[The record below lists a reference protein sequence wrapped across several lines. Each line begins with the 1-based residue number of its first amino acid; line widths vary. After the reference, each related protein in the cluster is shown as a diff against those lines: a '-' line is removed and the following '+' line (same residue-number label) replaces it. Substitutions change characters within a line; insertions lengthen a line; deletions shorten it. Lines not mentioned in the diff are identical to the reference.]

1 MKITGNTF
9 RSLQETRELNFSNRF
24 DFSSSSGR
32 FVFGFSGD
40 STGIQFSFESGKVYD
55 SENRLVFNYNDVN
68 SLTLSGDL
76 STASYRYYIN
86 KVLICRNGIKPNF
99 EINNFFYQCSNG
111 LTVEVDD
118 LYIRS
123 IKPTPTISFDNT
135 SFKTSGTLTGTIAN
149 PSSVSGFKILS
160 GTIVSPSDDFK
171 LTGNFPIN
179 VTGSE
184 NFYIQHTNSAA
195 QAYDIEYTL
204 HTSQGDISSEV
215 TAYENRASSLEE
227 DLFLFSSGIFDYAED
242 SIDKREINYG
252 FYYEAFSG
260 LSKAPV
266 AKNVSFVFAVTG
278 VNYGSGFSGYWTGVS
293 GLSDFDMQPLAL
305 DYTNQTLSGSF
316 TMSSNETNFYVRI
329 TNTETGSAAPTGTFS
344 FNGLSSSL
352 AGSATGII
360 TGLL

>member
-76 STASYRYYIN
+76 STTSYRYYIN
-86 KVLICRNGIKPNF
+86 KGLVCRNGVKPNF

-111 LTVEVDD
+111 LTVEVND

-215 TAYENRASSLEE
+215 TAYENRAS
-227 DLFLFSSGIFDYAED
+227 
-242 SIDKREINYG
+242 
-252 FYYEAFSG
+252 
-260 LSKAPV
+260 
-266 AKNVSFVFAVTG
+266 FVFTVTG

-305 DYTNQTLSGSF
+305 NYTNQTLSGSF

-352 AGSATGII
+352 TGSATGII